1 MGLDIVLPVLTFLM
15 EVCNTEF
22 PFHPLMFIAHCFGGA
37 GCLEGS
43 LNRMM
48 S

>member
-22 PFHPLMFIAHCFGGA
+22 PFHPLMFIAHWFGG
-37 GCLEGS
+37 LVV
-43 LNRMM
+43 LKVR
-48 S
+48 